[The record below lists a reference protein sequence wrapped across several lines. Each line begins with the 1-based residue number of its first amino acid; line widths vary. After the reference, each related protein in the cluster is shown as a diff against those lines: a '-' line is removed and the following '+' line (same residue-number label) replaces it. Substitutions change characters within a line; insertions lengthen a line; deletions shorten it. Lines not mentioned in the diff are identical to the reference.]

1 MSGLNRRLGTLEA
14 AALSVAIMA
23 PTAAMALNTSLAASV
38 TGSAVA
44 LSFGLAT
51 ITVALVA
58 FAFVTF
64 ARTYASAGS
73 VYTFNGRAFGA
84 RTGFLSGWTLLLTY
98 LAFTVAS
105 AAETGAFFSTVL
117 GMVGVHL
124 AWIWP
129 ALVCLAGILG
139 LGLAEVRLSTR
150 TALVVEGGSIAL
162 IVVLAVLI
170 AGRRGTAALTAVPFL
185 PHGAHWSA
193 IGLASV
199 FAFLSFAGFE
209 GAAVLGEET
218 DDPRR
223 SIPRAI
229 ITAVAVIGV
238 FYVVIAYVQTV
249 GFGLSPDRIAKFASS
264 QAPLADLADTYA
276 GHWFAV
282 VLMAGATGSA
292 FASALGTS
300 TGAARLLFT
309 LSRDGI
315 LPRAMARVS
324 RHGEPTLA
332 VLITVVTGAA
342 GAVAMALAGVDGA
355 TTFGYWGTVGVLA
368 LLVVYLVTQVAAMR
382 LFGSTGRW
390 RGPVFAVP
398 ALAVLALGYVLYANL
413 WPVPAHPY
421 NLFPYLVL
429 AWMVLG
435 AAVAL
440 LRPRQVRRV
449 AADLADAEATA
460 VDG

>member
-58 FAFVTF
+58 YAFITF
-64 ARTYASAGS
+64 ARVYASAGS
-73 VYTFNGRAFGA
+73 VYTFNGRALGA
-84 RTGFLSGWTLLLTY
+84 GTGFLSGWALLLTY
-98 LAFTVAS
+98 LAFTIAS
-105 AAETGAFFSTVL
+105 AAETGAFFSTVMS
-117 GMVGVHL
+117 MVGWQV

-150 TALVVEGGSIAL
+150 TALLVEGGSIAL
-162 IVVLAVLI
+162 IVVLAALI
-170 AGRRGTAALTAVPFL
+170 IGHKGSASFTVTPFL

-218 DDPRR
+218 DDPKR
-223 SIPRAI
+223 SIPKAI
-229 ITAVAVIGV
+229 ITAVATIGV
-238 FYVVIAYVQTV
+238 FYVVIAYIQTV
-249 GFGLSPDRIAKFASS
+249 GFGLSPDQLKKFGAS
-264 QAPLADLADTYA
+264 QAPLADLATGYA

-292 FASALGTS
+292 FASGLGTS
-300 TGAARLLFT
+300 AGAARLLFT

-315 LPRAMARVS
+315 LPRRMAKVS

-332 VLITVVTGAA
+332 VVITVLVGVV
-342 GAVAMALAGVDGA
+342 GVVAMSAGGVDGA
-355 TTFGYWGTVGVLA
+355 TTFGYLGTVGVLS
-368 LLVVYLVTQVAAMR
+368 LLVVYLVTQVAAIR

-398 ALAVLALGYVLYANL
+398 VLAILGLGYVLYDNL

-421 NLFPYLVL
+421 NLFPYFVL
-429 AWMVLG
+429 AWLVIG
-435 AAVAL
+435 FAIVL
-440 LRPRQVRRV
+440 LRPRQIRQVT
-449 AADLADAEATA
+449 ADLVETHP
-460 VDG
+460 